1 VTDRVS
7 ALDGG
12 ACRHTALPLTAL
24 ALSAMCWGTA
34 LVMTKAAVLELPP
47 FTVFFVQLGTS
58 VCFLWMCLALRQ
70 RPVRITRGAI
80 RGSLAG
86 LLEPGVAYAA
96 CVWGLT
102 RTSASSASVI
112 LASEPIFIVLLAW
125 LLHADRP
132 SARTII
138 LLLAGLAG
146 VVMVSVTARTVT
158 TGHVLGN
165 VLVAMGTVSAALYVV
180 LSSRSVIVVE
190 SLTLVAFQ
198 QTIGLLFA
206 LGLLAGALAL
216 GSETWPKDLS
226 PSTLLI
232 CMFSGVVQ
240 YALAFWLYL
249 YGLKYVPVSTAAIFL
264 TLIPVFAIGT
274 SALFLGETLDTWQ
287 WSGCV
292 IVMVTAILI
301 SRRRPVTAR

>member
-1 VTDRVS
+1 
-7 ALDGG
+7 
-12 ACRHTALPLTAL
+12 
-24 ALSAMCWGTA
+24 
-34 LVMTKAAVLELPP
+34 MTKAAVREVPP

-58 VCFLWMCLALRQ
+58 VCFLWICLALR
-70 RPVRITRGAI
+70 RNPVHITRGAI
-80 RGSLAG
+80 GGALAG

-125 LLHADRP
+125 LLYATRP
-132 SARTII
+132 SARTTI
-138 LLLAGLAG
+138 LLVAGLAG
-146 VVMVSVTARTVT
+146 VVMVSVTTRTVT
-158 TGHVLGN
+158 AGHVLGN
-165 VLVAMGTVSAALYVV
+165 ALVAIGTVSAALYVV
-180 LSSRSVIVVE
+180 LSSRAVIAVE
-190 SLTLVAFQ
+190 ALTLVAFQ
-198 QTIGLLFA
+198 QTVGLVFA
-206 LGLLAGALAL
+206 AGLLASALAL

-226 PSTLLI
+226 VSMLLI
-232 CMFSGVVQ
+232 CMLSGIVQ

-274 SALFLGETLDTWQ
+274 SALFLGETLDMWQ

-292 IVMVTAILI
+292 IVMISAILI
-301 SRRRPVTAR
+301 SRR